1 MEGTRWSTLSPLLDE
16 LLELTGHSR
25 ARRLAQIEGSDPNLA
40 RELENIMALEEERPD
55 FMSQP
60 VVDASLFA
68 AQPDREIGPYRLV
81 EPIGEGGMG
90 QVWLAVRADGL
101 YERRVALKLL
111 RPGLGDVGL
120 HARFTRERQI
130 LARLGH
136 AHIAR
141 LLDAGISQD
150 GQPYLALDYVRGDP
164 ITDYAQKRA
173 LDIRTRL
180 QLFAQVCAAVSH
192 AHANLVVHR
201 DLKPSNILVTSS
213 GEVCLLDFGI
223 AKLLD
228 QQDQATVDELTRT
241 GSRTFTLHY
250 AAPEQLRGE
259 IITTMTDV
267 YALGVVLYELL
278 TDCKPYGLTRPS
290 DAAWEEA
297 ILAGEPGKPSQV
309 AARMARDA
317 ASVFDKRRARALA
330 GDLDNI
336 VLKALSK
343 IPEQRYASVEALAQD
358 LRRHLD
364 GQPVHARAQ
373 SLGYRA
379 RKYLR
384 RHALGLSV
392 GGAITGVLAVS
403 LGIVSWQ
410 ASKALKE
417 ATRAQA
423 MQDFVVGIFEGS
435 GSSDSGQG
443 LDVRALLD
451 AGVTRA
457 DSELSSQPQARAEL
471 IGLIARL
478 RSGLGDDEQALTL
491 LDRQQEVINAMGD
504 SAPADLRL
512 DSAALRGHGLRE
524 LGRNQECLQQLGRSL
539 SVARDAADAY
549 PLPAAEF
556 LSQLG
561 RCHAALNGRAV
572 ARDLFG
578 QALQLRKAH
587 ASAAA
592 LSAESEND
600 LAMLQ
605 LADGRPDV
613 ALRGLREALG
623 QLRYNGGEQNAL
635 GAEIWSSLGATFQA
649 QNNTVEAE
657 AAYRQALNIALAR
670 FGASHPRT
678 SAIQSSLAAVL
689 MGVGKLAESEQLLAQ
704 SQDSLLA
711 QWGSDSERLATHE
724 SLRGLVAL
732 ERDQPA
738 ESEALLADAI
748 RIWRSR
754 GAMDRHA
761 WDLCHLAQAQT
772 ELARDQQAEANRRE
786 CLALLKATPNADA
799 VSAVAALVQAALDR
813 NDTIRARAWLAQL
826 PTDKPRNSPELSL
839 VQARLAQ
846 LTGEADAGQQIDA
859 ALAQL
864 PDDGKHRRLRWQ
876 ALSMQAAQ
884 ACLVGQRDVGAAM
897 RDRIASEVQLME
909 PEHRRQQRRLA
920 LLSAPCSAKG
930 LAAKD

>member
-25 ARRLAQIEGSDPNLA
+25 ARRLAQIEGSDPELA
-40 RELENIMALEEERPD
+40 RELENMMSLEQERPD

-68 AQPDREIGPYRLV
+68 AQPGHEVGPYRLV

-228 QQDQATVDELTRT
+228 QQDQAPSEEITRT

-278 TDCKPYGLTRPS
+278 TDCKPYGLVRPS

-297 ILAGEPGKPSQV
+297 ILGGEPGRPSQL
-309 AARMARDA
+309 AMRMARESG
-317 ASVFDKRRARALA
+317 SVFDKRRARALA

-373 SLGYRA
+373 SFGYRA

-384 RHALGLSV
+384 RHIVGLAV

-403 LGIVSWQ
+403 LAIVSWQ
-410 ASKALKE
+410 ASKAMKE

-423 MQDFVVGIFEGS
+423 MQNFVVGIFEGS
-435 GSSDSGQG
+435 GSTSAGG
-443 LDVRALLD
+443 ELDVRALLD

-457 DSELSSQPQARAEL
+457 DSELSNQPQARAEL

-478 RSGLGDDEQALTL
+478 RSGLGDDEQALQL
-491 LDRQQEVINAMGD
+491 LDRQQPVLDAMGN
-504 SAPADLRL
+504 SAPASLLL
-512 DSAALRGHGLRE
+512 DSAALRAHGLRE
-524 LGRNQECLQQLGRSL
+524 LGRNHECVDKLGPSL
-539 SVARDAADAY
+539 SIAQDAADAY

-561 RCHAALNGRAV
+561 RCHAALNGRAI

-578 QALQLRKAH
+578 QALQLRKAR
-587 ASAAA
+587 AAA
-592 LSAESEND
+592 TALPSESEND

-605 LADGRPDV
+605 LADGRADA
-613 ALRGLREALG
+613 ALHGLREALG
-623 QLRYNGGEQNAL
+623 HLRYNGGEQNAL
-635 GAEIWSSLGATFQA
+635 GAEIWSGMGATFQA
-649 QNNTVEAE
+649 QDNVTEAE

-670 FGASHPRT
+670 FGAGHPRT
-678 SAIQSSLAAVL
+678 STIQSSLAAVL
-689 MGVGKLAESEQLLAQ
+689 MGAGKLGEAEQLLSQ

-711 QWGSDSERLATHE
+711 RWGSNSEQLAAHE
-724 SLRGLVAL
+724 SLRGTVAL
-732 ERDQPA
+732 ERDEPA

-754 GAMDRHA
+754 GAMDGHA

-772 ELARDQQAEANRRE
+772 ELARDTQAEANRRE
-786 CLALLKATPNADA
+786 CLALLNAQPEA
-799 VSAVAALVQAALDR
+799 NALPAIAALVQAVLDR
-813 NDTIRARAWLAQL
+813 NDTVRARTWLAQL
-826 PTDKPRNSPELSL
+826 PPGKPDKGPELSL
-839 VQARLAQ
+839 ARARLAQ
-846 LTGEADAGQQIDA
+846 LSGAADASQKIDA

-864 PDDGKHRRLRWQ
+864 PDDRKHRRLRWQ

-884 ACLVGQRDVGAAM
+884 VCLAGQHQVGAAM
-897 RDRIASEVQLME
+897 RDRIVSEMKLME
-909 PEHRRQQRRLA
+909 PEHRRQQRRLE
-920 LLSAPCSAKG
+920 LLGAPCAAKG
-930 LAAKD
+930 

>member
-25 ARRLAQIEGSDPNLA
+25 ARRLAQIEGSNPDLA
-40 RELENIMALEEERPD
+40 RELENLMSLEQERPD

-60 VVDASLFA
+60 VVNASLFA
-68 AQPDREIGPYRLV
+68 AQPDQEIGPYRLV

-164 ITDYAQKRA
+164 ITDYAKKRA
-173 LDIRTRL
+173 LDVRTRL
-180 QLFAQVCAAVSH
+180 HLFSQVCAAVSH

-228 QQDQATVDELTRT
+228 QQDQTSADEITRT

-278 TDCKPYGLTRPS
+278 TDCKPYGLSRPS

-297 ILAGEPGKPSQV
+297 ILGSEPGRPSHV
-309 AARMARDA
+309 AGRLARE
-317 ASVFDKRRARALA
+317 SGSLFDKRRARSLA

-336 VLKALSK
+336 VLKALNK
-343 IPEQRYASVEALAQD
+343 LPEQRYASVEALAQD
-358 LRRHLD
+358 LKRHLD

-384 RHALGLSV
+384 RHVLGLSA
-392 GGAITGVLAVS
+392 GGIITGVLGVS
-403 LGIVSWQ
+403 LAIVSWQ
-410 ASKALKE
+410 ASKAVKE
-417 ATRAQA
+417 ASRAQA

-435 GSSDSGQG
+435 GTASQDGG
-443 LDVRALLD
+443 VDVRALLD

-457 DSELSSQPQARAEL
+457 DSELAMQPQARAEL
-471 IGLIARL
+471 IGLIAKL
-478 RSGLGDDEQALTL
+478 RSGLGDDEQALQL
-491 LDRQQEVINAMGD
+491 LDRQHEVLRTVGSNP
-504 SAPADLRL
+504 PANLLL
-512 DSAALRGHGLRE
+512 DSAALRAYSLRE
-524 LGRNQECLQQLGRSL
+524 LGRNRECL
-539 SVARDAADAY
+539 ARAGPTLAITHDAADAY
-549 PLPAAEF
+549 PLPTAEF

-561 RCHAALNGRAV
+561 RCHAALAGRPV

-587 ASAAA
+587 AAATA
-592 LSAESEND
+592 LTAESESD

-605 LADGRPDV
+605 LADGRPDAAV
-613 ALRGLREALG
+613 RGLREALG
-623 QLRYNGGEQNAL
+623 HLRYNGGEQNAL
-635 GAEIWSSLGATFQA
+635 GAEIWSGLGAAFKA
-649 QNNTVEAE
+649 QDNLSEAE
-657 AAYRQALNIALAR
+657 AAYRQALDIGLGR

-678 SAIQSSLAAVL
+678 GAIQSLLASVL
-689 MGVGKLAESEQLLAQ
+689 LGSGKLVEAAQLL
-704 SQDSLLA
+704 SQAKDGVA
-711 QWGSDSERLATHE
+711 ARWGANSPQVADHE
-724 SLRGLVAL
+724 SLRGMVAL

-738 ESEALLADAI
+738 EAEALMADAI

-754 GAMDRHA
+754 GAIGSHA

-772 ELARDQQAEANRRE
+772 ELDREAQADANRRE
-786 CLALLKATPNADA
+786 CLALLKAQPDA
-799 VSAVAALVQAALDR
+799 NEVPAIAALAQAALDR
-813 NDTIRARAWLAQL
+813 SDAVRARAWLAQL
-826 PTDKPRNSPELSL
+826 PQDKGDSGPEVMLAR
-839 VQARLAQ
+839 VRLAQ
-846 LTGEADAGQQIDA
+846 MSGEPDAGQRIDA
-859 ALAQL
+859 LLTQL
-864 PDDGKHRRLRWQ
+864 PDDRRHRRLRWQ

-884 ACLVGQRDVGAAM
+884 ACLGGRNVFGVAL
-897 RDRIASEVQLME
+897 RDRIVSEVQLME

-920 LLSAPCSAKG
+920 LLSAPCQARG
-930 LAAKD
+930 

>member
-25 ARRLAQIEGSDPNLA
+25 ARRLAQIQGSDPDLA
-40 RELENIMALEEERPD
+40 NELEKLMALEEERPD

-60 VVDASLFA
+60 VVNASLFA
-68 AQPDREIGPYRLV
+68 AQPDQEIGPYRLV
-81 EPIGEGGMG
+81 SPIGEGGMG

-111 RPGLGDVGL
+111 RPGLGDAGL

-164 ITDYAQKRA
+164 ITDYARKRA
-173 LDIRTRL
+173 LDVRTRL
-180 QLFAQVCAAVSH
+180 HLFSQVCAAVSH

-201 DLKPSNILVTSS
+201 DLKPSNILVNSS

-228 QQDQATVDELTRT
+228 QQDQTSADEITRT

-278 TDCKPYGLTRPS
+278 TDCKPYGLNRPS

-297 ILAGEPGKPSQV
+297 ILGGEPGRPSHV
-309 AARMARDA
+309 AARVARETG
-317 ASVFDKRRARALA
+317 SVFDKRRARSLA

-336 VLKALSK
+336 VLKALNK
-343 IPEQRYASVEALAQD
+343 LPEQRYASVEALAQD

-373 SLGYRA
+373 SLGYRTH
-379 RKYLR
+379 KYLR
-384 RHALGLSV
+384 RHLLGLAA
-392 GGAITGVLAVS
+392 GGIITGVLCVS
-403 LGIVSWQ
+403 LAIVSWQ
-410 ASKALKE
+410 ASKAVKE
-417 ATRAQA
+417 ASRAQA

-435 GSSDSGQG
+435 GTANRDEGV
-443 LDVRALLD
+443 DVRALLD

-457 DSELSSQPQARAEL
+457 DSELATQPQARAEL
-471 IGLIARL
+471 IGLIAKL
-478 RSGLGDDEQALTL
+478 RSGLGDDEQSLKL
-491 LDRQQEVINAMGD
+491 LDRQQDVLRALGNN
-504 SAPADLRL
+504 APANLVL
-512 DSAALRGHGLRE
+512 DASALRAYGLRE
-524 LGRNQECLQQLGRSL
+524 LGRHKQCLD
-539 SVARDAADAY
+539 SVGPTLVIAHDAADAY

-561 RCHAALNGRAV
+561 RCHAALGGRAV

-587 ASAAA
+587 AAATA
-592 LSAESEND
+592 LTAESESD

-605 LADGRPDV
+605 LADGKPDAAV
-613 ALRGLREALG
+613 RGLREALG
-623 QLRYNGGEQNAL
+623 HLRYNGGEQNAL
-635 GAEIWSSLGATFQA
+635 GAEIWSGLGAAFKA
-649 QNNTVEAE
+649 QDNAVEAE
-657 AAYRQALNIALAR
+657 AAYRQALDIALGR

-678 SAIQSSLAAVL
+678 GTIQTSLASVL
-689 MGVGKLAESEQLLAQ
+689 TSSGKLAEAAQLL
-704 SQDSLLA
+704 SQAKDGIA
-711 QWGSDSERLATHE
+711 ARWGANSTQIADHE
-724 SLRGLVAL
+724 SLRGMVAL

-738 ESEALLADAI
+738 EAEALMADAI

-754 GAMDRHA
+754 GAIGGHA

-772 ELARDQQAEANRRE
+772 ELARDPQAEANRRE
-786 CLALLKATPNADA
+786 CLALLRAQPDA
-799 VSAVAALVQAALDR
+799 NEVPAIAAMVQAALDR
-813 NDTIRARAWLAQL
+813 SDTVRAGAWLAQL
-826 PTDKPRNSPELSL
+826 PRGKTTGGPELTL
-839 VQARLAQ
+839 ARARLAQ
-846 LTGEADAGQQIDA
+846 MTGEADAGQQIET

-864 PDDGKHRRLRWQ
+864 PDDRRHRRLRWQ
-876 ALSMQAAQ
+876 AMSMQAAQ
-884 ACLVGQRDVGAAM
+884 ACLAGRNDFGVAL
-897 RDRIASEVQLME
+897 RDRIAAEAQLME
-909 PEHRRQQRRLA
+909 PEHRRQQRRLG
-920 LLSAPCSAKG
+920 LLG
-930 LAAKD
+930 AACQARG

>member
-25 ARRLAQIEGSDPNLA
+25 ARRLAQIEGSDPELA
-40 RELENIMALEEERPD
+40 RELENLMSLEEERPD

-68 AQPDREIGPYRLV
+68 AQANQEVGPYRLV

-173 LDIRTRL
+173 LDLVTRL

-228 QQDQATVDELTRT
+228 QQDQAPAEEITRT

-297 ILAGEPGKPSQV
+297 ILGSEPGRPSQV
-309 AARMARDA
+309 AARMARDSG
-317 ASVFDKRRARALA
+317 SVFDKRRARALS

-343 IPEQRYASVEALAQD
+343 LPEQRYASVEALAQD

-373 SLGYRA
+373 SIGYRA

-384 RHALGLSV
+384 RHIVGLGV
-392 GGAITGVLAVS
+392 GSAITGVLAVS
-403 LGIVSWQ
+403 LAIVSWQ
-410 ASKALKE
+410 ASKAVKE

-423 MQDFVVGIFEGS
+423 MQDFVIGIFEGS
-435 GSSDSGQG
+435 GSPNTGEG

-457 DSELSSQPQARAEL
+457 DSELANQPQARAEL

-478 RSGLGDDEQALTL
+478 RSGLGDDEQALQL
-491 LDRQQEVINAMGD
+491 LDRQQAVIDAMG
-504 SAPADLRL
+504 ANTPASLL
-512 DSAALRGHGLRE
+512 LESAALRGHGLRE
-524 LGRNQECLQQLGRSL
+524 LGRNRECLEKLGPPL
-539 SVARDAADAY
+539 AIAQDAADSD

-556 LSQLG
+556 FSQLG
-561 RCHAALNGRAV
+561 RCHAVLNGRAI

-587 ASAAA
+587 AKASA
-592 LSAESEND
+592 LPAESEND

-605 LADGRPDV
+605 LADGRTDA

-623 QLRYNGGEQNAL
+623 HVRYNGGEQNAL
-635 GAEIWSSLGATFQA
+635 GAEIWSGLGATFQA
-649 QNNTVEAE
+649 QDNTPEAE
-657 AAYRQALNIALAR
+657 AAYRQALSIALAR

-689 MGVGKLAESEQLLAQ
+689 MGAGKLTESEQLLAQ
-704 SQDSLLA
+704 SQDSVMA
-711 QWGSDSERLATHE
+711 RWGGNSERLASHE
-724 SLRGLVAL
+724 SLRGMVAL

-754 GAMDRHA
+754 GAMDGHA

-772 ELARDQQAEANRRE
+772 ELARDSQAEANRRE
-786 CLALLKATPNADA
+786 CLALLNAQPKANAVPA
-799 VSAVAALVQAALDR
+799 IAAMVQAALDR
-813 NDTIRARAWLAQL
+813 NDTVRARTWLAQL
-826 PTDKPRNSPELSL
+826 PANKPANSPELTL
-839 VQARLAQ
+839 VRARLAQ
-846 LTGEADAGQQIDA
+846 MSGQRDAGQQIDA

-864 PDDGKHRRLRWQ
+864 PDDRKHRRLRWQ

-884 ACLVGQRDVGAAM
+884 VCLAGQRQAGVAM
-897 RDRIASEVQLME
+897 RERVESEMLLRE

-920 LLSAPCSAKG
+920 LLSAPCDAKG
-930 LAAKD
+930 

>member
-25 ARRLAQIEGSDPNLA
+25 ARRLAQIQDSNPDLA
-40 RELENIMALEEERPD
+40 SELENLMALEEERPD

-68 AQPDREIGPYRLV
+68 AQPGQEIGPYRLV
-81 EPIGEGGMG
+81 ERIGEGGMG

-120 HARFTRERQI
+120 NARFTRERQI

-164 ITDYAQKRA
+164 ITDYAKKRA
-173 LDIRTRL
+173 LDVRTRL
-180 QLFAQVCAAVSH
+180 DLFSQVCAAVSH

-228 QQDQATVDELTRT
+228 QQDQASVDEITRT

-278 TDCKPYGLTRPS
+278 TDCKPYGLSRPS

-297 ILAGEPGKPSQV
+297 ILGGEPGRPSQV
-309 AARMARDA
+309 AVRMARESG
-317 ASVFDKRRARALA
+317 SVFDKRRARSLA

-336 VLKALSK
+336 VLKALNK
-343 IPEQRYASVEALAQD
+343 LPEQRYASVEALAQD

-379 RKYLR
+379 HKYLR
-384 RHALGLSV
+384 RHVLGLV
-392 GGAITGVLAVS
+392 AAGIITGVLGVS
-403 LGIVSWQ
+403 LLIVSWQ

-417 ATRAQA
+417 ASRAQA

-435 GSSDSGQG
+435 GTANKDQG

-457 DSELSSQPQARAEL
+457 DSELAMQPQARAEL
-471 IGLIARL
+471 IGLIAKL
-478 RSGLGDDEQALTL
+478 RSGLGDDEQSLQL
-491 LDRQQEVINAMGD
+491 LDHQHDVLRSMG
-504 SAPADLRL
+504 AKPPANLTL
-512 DSAALRGHGLRE
+512 DSAALRAYGLRE
-524 LGRNQECLQQLGRSL
+524 LGRNQACLEKVGQTLAIAQE
-539 SVARDAADAY
+539 AADAY
-549 PLPAAEF
+549 PLAAAEF

-561 RCHAALNGRAV
+561 RCHAALAGRAV

-578 QALQLRKAH
+578 QALQLRQAH
-587 ASAAA
+587 AAATA
-592 LSAESEND
+592 LPAESESD

-605 LADGRPDV
+605 LADGRADAAV
-613 ALRGLREALG
+613 RGLRNALG
-623 QLRYNGGEQNAL
+623 HLRYNGGEQNAL
-635 GAEIWSSLGATFQA
+635 GAKIWSGLGASFAA
-649 QNNTVEAE
+649 QDNSGEAE
-657 AAYRQALNIALAR
+657 AAYRQALDIALAR

-678 SAIQSSLAAVL
+678 GAIQSSLASVL
-689 MGVGKLAESEQLLAQ
+689 MGSGKLVEAAQLL
-704 SQDSLLA
+704 SQAKDSIA
-711 QWGSDSERLATHE
+711 TRWGANSRQIADHE
-724 SLRGLVAL
+724 SLRGMVAL
-732 ERDQPA
+732 ERDEPA
-738 ESEALLADAI
+738 EAEALMADAI

-754 GAMDRHA
+754 SAIGNHA

-772 ELARDQQAEANRRE
+772 ELARDAQAEANRRE
-786 CLALLKATPNADA
+786 CLALLKAQPDA
-799 VSAVAALVQAALDR
+799 NEVPAIAALVQAALDR
-813 NDTIRARAWLAQL
+813 SDTIHAREWLAQI
-826 PTDKPRNSPELSL
+826 PPEKTGGGPELIL
-839 VQARLAQ
+839 ARARLAQ
-846 LTGEADAGQQIDA
+846 MSGAADAGLQIDA
-859 ALAQL
+859 LLTQL
-864 PDDGKHRRLRWQ
+864 PDDRRHRRLRWQ
-876 ALSMQAAQ
+876 ALTMQAAQ
-884 ACLVGQRDVGAAM
+884 ACLGGRNDFGVALRERVEAEAKL
-897 RDRIASEVQLME
+897 IE
-909 PEHRRQQRRLA
+909 PEHHRQQRRLA
-920 LLSAPCSAKG
+920 LLGAPCRAKG
-930 LAAKD
+930 